1 MGGEVLQNLQWEE
14 RPGNAYEPTSYITVA
29 GTISKFVGYGS
40 RPNPRATSQICSTAF
55 SSSLI
60 SLSSITL
67 ESRRFSSQRIASERD
82 KHLLYRRSARQQTD
96 LYGLGDR

>member
-14 RPGNAYEPTSYITVA
+14 RPGKAYEPTSYITVA

-40 RPNPRATSQICSTAF
+40 RPNRRATSQICSTAF

-60 SLSSITL
+60 SLSSIRSIHRLHRICDTYAGVSTFL
-67 ESRRFSSQRIASERD
+67 RPKNCFSAGYTSSLSSI
-82 KHLLYRRSARQQTD
+82 
-96 LYGLGDR
+96 